1 VIKALEVG
9 ADDVA
14 LGVRVG
20 LGVPGVGVAFGVADG
35 VVDVVAVGVVLV
47 EPAESPLG
55 VLVGLGVRVGL
66 GV

>member
-1 VIKALEVG
+1 VIKALDVG
-9 ADDVA
+9 ADE
-14 LGVRVG
+14 LFWGVLV
-20 LGVPGVGVAFGVADG
+20 GVPGVGVAFGVADG

>member
-1 VIKALEVG
+1 MDELFW
-9 ADDVA
+9 
-14 LGVRVG
+14 GVLV
-20 LGVPGVGVAFGVADG
+20 GVPGVGVAFGVADG